1 MDTSALYK
9 LGYGLYVLTAKDGK
23 KDNGCIINTMIQ
35 TTQNPLTAVIAV
47 NKQNFTHDM
56 IMKSG
61 KCNVSVLTQEAPFDI
76 YKHFGFQSGKTVDKI
91 SGYENTERAENGLIY
106 IPKFTNAYFSLNVTD
121 TKDLGTHTL
130 FFVSIAD
137 AVKLSDVESV
147 SYSYYQA
154 NVKPK
159 KPAPAKGKTVWR
171 CKICGYEYVG
181 DELPPDFICP
191 ICKHGASDFE
201 KIEG

>member
-1 MDTSALYK
+1 MDNSALFK
-9 LGYGLYVLTAKDGK
+9 LGYGLYILSAKDGK

-35 TTQNPLTAVIAV
+35 TTQNPATAVIAV

-56 IMKSG
+56 ILKTG
-61 KCNVSVLTQEAPFDI
+61 QFNVSVLTQEAPFEL
-76 YKHFGFQSGKTVDKI
+76 YQHFGFQSGKTVDKI
-91 SGYENTERAENGLIY
+91 SGYENIARSDNGIIY
-106 IPKFTNAYFSLNVTD
+106 VPEFTNAYFSLEVSD
-121 TKDLGTHTL
+121 KKDLGTHTL
-130 FFVSIAD
+130 FFANIAD

-147 SYSYYQA
+147 TYSYYQA

-159 KPAPAKGKTVWR
+159 KDAPKKGKTVWR
-171 CKICGYEYVG
+171 CKICGFEYEG
-181 DELPPDFICP
+181 DELPADFICP